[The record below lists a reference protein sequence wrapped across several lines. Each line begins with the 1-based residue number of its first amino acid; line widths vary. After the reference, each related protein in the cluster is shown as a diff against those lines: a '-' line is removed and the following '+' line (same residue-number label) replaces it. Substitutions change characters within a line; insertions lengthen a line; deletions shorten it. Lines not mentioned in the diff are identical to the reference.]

1 MSLSV
6 VPFIQIIQYRM
17 KKTMM
22 TLIAA
27 FMVVAASAQC
37 EQGKCANCPKKKA
50 QTECCEKQVDATTG
64 ATSQVKAEKAT
75 DKKATSDC
83 CKNKKAKKKAAK
95 KCKKA
100 QATTKEAEKSCCKKE
115 S

>member
-1 MSLSV
+1 
-6 VPFIQIIQYRM
+6 M

-27 FMVVAASAQC
+27 FMVIAASAQC
-37 EQGKCANCPKKKA
+37 QKGNCANCPKKKA

-64 ATSQVKAEKAT
+64 ATSQVKEEKAT

-83 CKNKKAKKKAAK
+83 CKNKKADKKAAK

-100 QATTKEAEKSCCKKE
+100 KAAAKKAEKSCCKKE
-115 S
+115 A

>member
-1 MSLSV
+1 
-6 VPFIQIIQYRM
+6 
-17 KKTMM
+17 MM

-75 DKKATSDC
+75 DKKTTSDC

>member
-1 MSLSV
+1 
-6 VPFIQIIQYRM
+6 
-17 KKTMM
+17 MM